1 MLVQTA
7 STHLA
12 TKKSGKNKL
21 QLLLED
27 KKKKKNKKRSSYQH
41 ICHTNVQLLNILK
54 LPEDSYKFNVM
65 EFVQCILLDKSAF
78 YHIA

>member
-1 MLVQTA
+1 MLVQRA

-12 TKKSGKNKL
+12 TKRVEKNKL
-21 QLLLED
+21 QLLQED
-27 KKKKKNKKRSSYQH
+27 KKKNKKRSSYQH

-54 LPEDSYKFNVM
+54 LPEDSYNFNVI

>member
-1 MLVQTA
+1 MLVQTV

-27 KKKKKNKKRSSYQH
+27 KKKKNKKRSSYQH

-54 LPEDSYKFNVM
+54 LPEDSYNFNVM